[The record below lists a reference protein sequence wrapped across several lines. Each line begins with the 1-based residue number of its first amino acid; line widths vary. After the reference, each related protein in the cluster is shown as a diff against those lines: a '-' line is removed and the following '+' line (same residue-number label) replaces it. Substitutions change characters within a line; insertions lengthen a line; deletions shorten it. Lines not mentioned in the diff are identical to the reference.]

1 MNEEKRAI
9 SSILETQALGLE
21 VAKNRGH
28 YSSML
33 MHLNNLK
40 EFVGK
45 AKEARL
51 DNEIITKYENIIERS
66 TN

>member
-21 VAKNRGH
+21 VAKNKGH
-28 YSSML
+28 YDSML
-33 MHLNNLK
+33 MHLENIK

-45 AKEARL
+45 GKKAGL
-51 DNEIITKYENIIERS
+51 DNNIITKYENIIKRS